1 MRNIMM
7 KTVEMCIEST
17 ELQFVGKNE
26 YLKIKKQVLYIG
38 EAKSYPKM
46 KFKML

>member
-26 YLKIKKQVLYIG
+26 YLKIKNQFLYIS
-38 EAKSYPKM
+38 EASNMRK
-46 KFKML
+46 